1 MASGA
6 ILQERYSI
14 VRELGSGGMGAVY
27 EAVDERLGAT
37 VAIKETSPNA
47 SRGGSSIG
55 SPIKS
60 ETSTFGMRFSFNT
73 SGQGAWHLSRA

>member
-1 MASGA
+1 MESSSKPETATKRRTRPGPMASGA

-37 VAIKETSPNA
+37 VAIKETF
-47 SRGGSSIG
+47 SIDERLRRHFE
-55 SPIKS
+55 S
-60 ETSTFGMRFSFNT
+60 
-73 SGQGAWHLSRA
+73 WHKLI

>member
-1 MASGA
+1 MESSSKPDTPRKRRTRPGPMASGA

-37 VAIKETSPNA
+37 VAIKETF
-47 SRGGSSIG
+47 SID
-55 SPIKS
+55 
-60 ETSTFGMRFSFNT
+60 ERLRRHFE
-73 SGQGAWHLSRA
+73 Q